1 MEKRFFSGMC
11 IRCMFSLIFTTTF
24 ALMLPV
30 SLPFDFSV
38 KVINGDVISFDLLIP
53 NVKIVSLSNS
63 AGSNFNLLRIS
74 SVTEVLLLLVSVRT
88 LVTSD
93 KDLSGDITS
102 TIAICITVCLSTESM
117 IVFFLMHK
125 LFTCRILQWNL
136 IAHHGIFWWFSGDFM
151 PEILQANWLVLFAIS
166 PW

>member
-1 MEKRFFSGMC
+1 
-11 IRCMFSLIFTTTF
+11 MFSLIFTTTF
-24 ALMLPV
+24 ALMLSV

-63 AGSNFNLLRIS
+63 SGSNFNLLRIS

-93 KDLSGDITS
+93 KDLSGGITS
-102 TIAICITVCLSTESM
+102 TIAICITVCLSTENM
-117 IVFFLMHK
+117 IVFSFD
-125 LFTCRILQWNL
+125 
-136 IAHHGIFWWFSGDFM
+136 A
-151 PEILQANWLVLFAIS
+151 
-166 PW
+166 